1 MMAPMPDD
9 AHWMARAL
17 ALARAAA
24 DAGEAPVGAV
34 LVDAT
39 DGVLAEAGNAPI
51 ALNDPTAHAEMRV
64 IRAAAQR
71 AGNYRLKEGA
81 TLYVTLEPCVMCAG
95 AIAHARVSRIV
106 YGARDA
112 KGGAVDSGV
121 RFFEQPTCHWRP
133 EVVGGVMA
141 EDCGA
146 VLKAFFRARR

>member
-1 MMAPMPDD
+1 
-9 AHWMARAL
+9 
-17 ALARAAA
+17 
-24 DAGEAPVGAV
+24 
-34 LVDAT
+34 
-39 DGVLAEAGNAPI
+39 
-51 ALNDPTAHAEMRV
+51 
-64 IRAAAQR
+64 
-71 AGNYRLKEGA
+71 
-81 TLYVTLEPCVMCAG
+81 MCAG